1 MAEIVSRRARSSR
14 DDMPVAQPDALSFAR
29 RVWITVAIVAACA
42 MGALGVWAGRS
53 ALLLIYTSLLLATGL
68 LPLVRRI
75 ERVVGGRRWSPPRWS
90 VIAVVYAVFLGLVAM
105 HLSTGI
111 GVSESD
117 SGTGSD
123 ATEIQEASFTAPAP
137 ADSRPRWLHLSRF
150 RTHQWRGRSS
160 AGWRRIHVH
169 AIARR
174 RCELFPQQTLA
185 ERG

>member
-1 MAEIVSRRARSSR
+1 MWSRVDREVTHHQLPVDIAFGDQTFDASS
-14 DDMPVAQPDALSFAR
+14 DVDAFFDTWFIGASYRF
-29 RVWITVAIVAACA
+29 AIVAN
-42 MGALGVWAGRS
+42 
-53 ALLLIYTSLLLATGL
+53 
-68 LPLVRRI
+68 P
-75 ERVVGGRRWSPPRWS
+75 VVEFGP
-90 VIAVVYAVFLGLVAM
+90 FLGLVAM